1 MRIEKQFYKNCGDKG
16 ITLIILSVTIIVLSI
31 LATITINALFGD
43 SGLLRKSQEAKG
55 LAEKVITS
63 EGERVNKVVE
73 GHTNV
78 LTEDE
83 EKLNLPIKVEE
94 AKDGRTFTEK
104 TNVRDG
110 LGNKIVI
117 PAGFKIASDSG
128 YTVEQGIVI
137 EDADASNDTAVRGS
151 QFVWIPLGKF
161 IKDDGTE
168 SNEIVLGR
176 YSFSTSSPGT
186 PTLQQA
192 AYTESNPENYKN
204 SKLIGSY
211 YNEYSGS
218 YRPGGS
224 GTNATAYN
232 LGEWVNSAKENGGFY
247 IGRYEASFA
256 SGTSLNNYKVATKV
270 STGFSEASMS
280 YSEGKLWNFIAQ
292 PQASEVS
299 INTYESS
306 NSVRSDLI
314 NSYAWDTALVYIQ
327 ECGHTNYAN
336 QKGTD
341 INTNLINTGRGQDEV
356 CKINDM
362 ASNLL
367 ELTTESCSLN
377 NSGGSYTVTARG
389 GDYTYDVH
397 YVSIRNAHRE
407 KNQGLD
413 HLRF

>member
-1 MRIEKQFYKNCGDKG
+1 MKLKRKSQKISGNKG
-16 ITLIILSVTIIVLSI
+16 ITLIVLAITIMVITI
-31 LATITINALFGD
+31 LATITINTIFSD
-43 SGLLRKSQEAKG
+43 NGLIRKSQTAKD
-55 LAEKVITS
+55 LAEESIADEEKS
-63 EGERVNKVVE
+63 VNKLIE
-73 GHTNV
+73 GHTD
-78 LTEDE
+78 LLIEDE

-137 EDADASNDTAVRGS
+137 EDVSASTDTAVQGS

-232 LGEWVNSAKENGGFY
+232 LGEWINSAKENGGFY

-256 SGTSLNNYKVATKV
+256 SGTSLDNYKVATKV

-397 YVSIRNAHRE
+397 YVSIRNAHKE
-407 KNQGLD
+407 NQGLD